1 MNYAQIYSLM
11 NTVASE
17 MFGGSA
23 ITVKDTSSFYS
34 LGERVA
40 DMAEVGRDKFL
51 GVIADKVGRTV
62 YRNLDATV
70 DFPGLMVEAYQF
82 GAMLEKIDVQPF
94 AAVESNWVNVGE
106 VGFTPSLYNINKP
119 NVTAKYFKDSA
130 TFQFNVTI
138 PDKLFAS
145 AFRSEGDMDRLIS
158 YIMNSFE
165 TSMTLYVSYLNRT
178 VVNAA
183 IAEKIEGGNNIINL
197 VDLYNTVYDLD
208 EDALT
213 AETAIISPDFLR
225 FAGKTIRD
233 YIKYME
239 EPSVL
244 YNDGGMVRATARD
257 NMHVLLATA
266 FVSAYETNFQS
277 DSFNKEL
284 VSLPYFYEYKFLS
297 GPSNDTP
304 DAENTT
310 TIKVKTK
317 SGATVEASYI
327 IGVIADRQTIF
338 TGYFDRFSAAD
349 RNNRDR
355 YTNYTVG
362 NTQQSCIDLSE
373 NMCVFVL
380 DDPTVTP
387 ADDGGNDGGNDGQ
400 E

>member
-1 MNYAQIYSLM
+1 MNYAQIYSMM

-17 MFGGSA
+17 MWGESA
-23 ITVKDTSSFYS
+23 VTVKDTSSFYS
-34 LGERVA
+34 MGERVA

-94 AAVESNWVNVGE
+94 EASESNWVNVGE

-119 NVTAKYFKDSA
+119 NVSAKYFKDSA

-178 VVNAA
+178 LVNAA
-183 IAEKIEGGNNIINL
+183 IAEKMEAGNNIINA
-197 VDLYNTVYDLD
+197 VTLYNTAYSLTGDDAID
-208 EDALT
+208 EDTALNT
-213 AETAIISPDFLR
+213 PQFLR
-225 FAGKTIRD
+225 FLGKLVRD
-233 YIKYME
+233 TIKYMA

-244 YNDGGMVRATARD
+244 YNDAGMVRATARD

-277 DSFNKEL
+277 DSFNKEM
-284 VSLPYFYEYKFLS
+284 VDLPYFYEYPWLS
-297 GPSNDTP
+297 GPSNTAP
-304 DAENTT
+304 TVESTT

-317 SGATVEASYI
+317 SGASVEASHI
-327 IGVIADRQTIF
+327 VGVIADRQAIF

-373 NMCVFVL
+373 NMCVIVL
-380 DDPTVTP
+380 KDPTVTP
-387 ADDGGNDGGNDGQ
+387 G

>member
-1 MNYAQIYSLM
+1 MNYAQIYSIM

-17 MFGGSA
+17 MWGESA
-23 ITVKDTSSFYS
+23 VTVKDTSSFYS
-34 LGERVA
+34 MGERVA

-94 AAVESNWVNVGE
+94 EASESNWVNVGE

-119 NVTAKYFKDSA
+119 NVSAKYFKDSA

-178 VVNAA
+178 LVNAA
-183 IAEKIEGGNNIINL
+183 IAEKMEAGNNIINA
-197 VDLYNTVYDLD
+197 VTLYNTAYELTGDDAID
-208 EDALT
+208 EDTALNT
-213 AETAIISPDFLR
+213 PQFLR
-225 FAGKTIRD
+225 FLGKLVRD
-233 YIKYME
+233 TIKYMA

-244 YNDGGMVRATARD
+244 YNDAGMVRATARD

-277 DSFNKEL
+277 DSFNKEM
-284 VSLPYFYEYKFLS
+284 VDLPYFYEYPWLS
-297 GPSNDTP
+297 GPSNTAP
-304 DAENTT
+304 TAESTT
-310 TIKVKTK
+310 TIKVQTK
-317 SGATVEASYI
+317 SGATVEASHI
-327 IGVIADRQTIF
+327 VGVIADRQAIF

-373 NMCVFVL
+373 NMCVIVL
-380 DDPTVTP
+380 KDPTVTP
-387 ADDGGNDGGNDGQ
+387 G

>member
-11 NTVASE
+11 NTVAAE
-17 MFGGSA
+17 MWGENA
-23 ITVKDTSSFYS
+23 VAVKDTSTFYS
-34 LGERVA
+34 MGERVA

-70 DFPGLMVEAYQF
+70 DFPGLMVDAYEF

-94 AAVESNWVNVGE
+94 QASESNWVNVGE

-178 VVNAA
+178 LVNAA
-183 IAEKIEGGNNIINL
+183 IAEKMEAGNNIINA
-197 VDLYNTVYDLD
+197 VDLYNTAYNLTGDDAID
-208 EDALT
+208 EDSALNT
-213 AETAIISPDFLR
+213 PQFLR
-225 FAGKTIRD
+225 FLGKLVRD
-233 YIKYME
+233 TIKYMA

-244 YNDGGMVRATARD
+244 YNDAGMVRATARD

-277 DSFNKEL
+277 DSFNKEM
-284 VSLPYFYEYKFLS
+284 VNLPYFYEYPWLS
-297 GPSNDTP
+297 GPSNTEP
-304 DAENTT
+304 TVESTT

-317 SGATVEASYI
+317 SGATVEASHI
-327 IGVIADRQTIF
+327 IGVIADRHAIF

-380 DDPTVTP
+380 KDPTVTP
-387 ADDGGNDGGNDGQ
+387 ADDG

>member
-1 MNYAQIYSLM
+1 MNYAQIYSMM

-17 MFGGSA
+17 MWGESA
-23 ITVKDTSSFYS
+23 VTVKDTSSFYS
-34 LGERVA
+34 MGERVA

-94 AAVESNWVNVGE
+94 EAVESNWVNVGE
-106 VGFTPSLYNINKP
+106 VGFTPSLYNIKKP

-178 VVNAA
+178 LVNAA
-183 IAEKIEGGNNIINL
+183 IAEKMEAGNNIINA
-197 VDLYNTVYDLD
+197 VTLYNTAYGLTGDDAID
-208 EDALT
+208 EDTALNT
-213 AETAIISPDFLR
+213 PQFLR
-225 FAGKTIRD
+225 FLGKLVRD
-233 YIKYME
+233 TIKYMS

-244 YNDGGMVRATARD
+244 YNDDGMVRATARD

-284 VSLPYFYEYKFLS
+284 VSLPYFYEYPWLS
-297 GPSNDTP
+297 GPSTTEP
-304 DAENTT
+304 TVESTT
-310 TIKVKTK
+310 TIKVQTK
-317 SGATVEASYI
+317 SGATVEATHI
-327 IGVIADRQTIF
+327 VGVIADRQAIF

-373 NMCVFVL
+373 NMCVIVL
-380 DDPTVTP
+380 KDPTVTP
-387 ADDGGNDGGNDGQ
+387 ADDG

>member
-1 MNYAQIYSLM
+1 MNYAQIYSMM

-17 MFGGSA
+17 MWGESA
-23 ITVKDTSSFYS
+23 VTVKDTSSFYS
-34 LGERVA
+34 MGERVA

-94 AAVESNWVNVGE
+94 EAVESNWVNVGE
-106 VGFTPSLYNINKP
+106 VGFTPSLYNIKKP

-178 VVNAA
+178 LVNAA
-183 IAEKIEGGNNIINL
+183 IAEKMEAGNNIINA
-197 VDLYNTVYDLD
+197 VDLYNTAYGLTGDDAID
-208 EDALT
+208 EDSALNT
-213 AETAIISPDFLR
+213 PQFLR
-225 FAGKTIRD
+225 FLGKLVRD
-233 YIKYME
+233 TIKYMA

-244 YNDGGMVRATARD
+244 YNDAGMVRATARD

-284 VSLPYFYEYKFLS
+284 VSLPYFYEYPWLS
-297 GPSNDTP
+297 GPSTTEP
-304 DAENTT
+304 TVESTT
-310 TIKVKTK
+310 TIKVQTK
-317 SGATVEASYI
+317 SGATVEASHI
-327 IGVIADRQTIF
+327 VGVIADRQAIF

-373 NMCVFVL
+373 NMCVIVL
-380 DDPTVTP
+380 KDPTVTP
-387 ADDGGNDGGNDGQ
+387 ADDG

>member
-11 NTVASE
+11 NTVAAE
-17 MFGGSA
+17 MWGESA
-23 ITVKDTSSFYS
+23 VAVKDTSSFYS
-34 LGERVA
+34 MGERVA
-40 DMAEVGRDKFL
+40 DMADVGRDKFL

-70 DFPGLMVEAYQF
+70 DFPGLMVEAYEF
-82 GAMLEKIDVQPF
+82 GGMLEKIDVQPF
-94 AAVESNWVNVGE
+94 QASESNWVNVGE

-178 VVNAA
+178 LVNAA
-183 IAEKIEGGNNIINL
+183 IAEKMEAGNNIINA
-197 VDLYNTVYDLD
+197 VDLYNTAYNLTGDNKID
-208 EDALT
+208 EDTALNT
-213 AETAIISPDFLR
+213 PQFLR
-225 FAGKTIRD
+225 FLGKLVRD
-233 YIKYME
+233 TIKYMA

-244 YNDGGMVRATARD
+244 YNDAGMVRATARD
-257 NMHVLLATA
+257 NMHVFLATA
-266 FVSAYETNFQS
+266 FVSSYETNFQS
-277 DSFNKEL
+277 DSFNKEM
-284 VSLPYFYEYKFLS
+284 VDIPYFYEYKWLS
-297 GPSNDTP
+297 GPSNTEP
-304 DAENTT
+304 TVESTT

-317 SGATVEASYI
+317 SGATVEASHI
-327 IGVIADRQTIF
+327 IGVIADRQAIF

-355 YTNYTVG
+355 YTNYTIG

-380 DDPTVTP
+380 KDPTVTK
-387 ADDGGNDGGNDGQ
+387 ADDGDG

>member
-1 MNYAQIYSLM
+1 MNYAQIYGLM

-17 MFGGSA
+17 MWGKSA
-23 ITVKDTSSFYS
+23 ITVKDTSTFYS
-34 LGERVA
+34 MGERVA

-82 GAMLEKIDVQPF
+82 GAMLEKIDVQPLD
-94 AAVESNWVNVGE
+94 AVESNWVNVGE
-106 VGFTPSLYNINKP
+106 VGFTPSLYNIKKP

-158 YIMNSFE
+158 YIMESFE

-178 VVNAA
+178 LVNAA
-183 IAEKIEGGNNIINL
+183 IAEKMEGGNNIINA
-197 VDLYNTVYDLD
+197 VTLYNTAYGLTGDDAID
-208 EDALT
+208 EDTALNT
-213 AETAIISPDFLR
+213 PQFLR
-225 FAGKTIRD
+225 FLGKLVRD
-233 YIKYME
+233 TIKYMA

-244 YNDGGMVRATARD
+244 YNDAGMVRATARD

-277 DSFNKEL
+277 DSFNKEM
-284 VSLPYFYEYKFLS
+284 VDLPYFYEYPWLS
-297 GPSNDTP
+297 GPSNTAP
-304 DAENTT
+304 TLESTT
-310 TIKVKTK
+310 TIKAQTK
-317 SGATVEASYI
+317 SGATVEASHI
-327 IGVIADRQTIF
+327 VGVIADRQAIF

-355 YTNYTVG
+355 YTSYTIG
-362 NTQQSCIDLSE
+362 NTQQSCLDLSE
-373 NMCVFVL
+373 NMCVIVL
-380 DDPTVTP
+380 KDPTVTP
-387 ADDGGNDGGNDGQ
+387 ADDG

>member
-11 NTVASE
+11 NTVAAE
-17 MFGGSA
+17 MWGVDA

-34 LGERVA
+34 MGELVA

-94 AAVESNWVNVGE
+94 EAVESNWVNVGE
-106 VGFTPSLYNINKP
+106 ESFTPSLYNINKP

-145 AFRSEGDMDRLIS
+145 AFRSEGEMDRLIS

-165 TSMTLYVSYLNRT
+165 TSMTLYISYLNRT

-183 IAEKIEGGNNIINL
+183 IAEKMEGGNNIINL

-208 EDALT
+208 ESDALT

-277 DSFNKEL
+277 DSFNREM
-284 VSLPYFYEYKFLS
+284 VDLPYFYEYKFLS

-355 YTNYTVG
+355 YTNYTIG

-380 DDPTVTP
+380 EDPTVTP
-387 ADDGGNDGGNDGQ
+387 G

>member
-1 MNYAQIYSLM
+1 MNYAQIYSMM

-17 MFGGSA
+17 MWGESA
-23 ITVKDTSSFYS
+23 ITVKDTSSFYTM
-34 LGERVA
+34 GERVA

-94 AAVESNWVNVGE
+94 EASESNWVNVGE

-119 NVTAKYFKDSA
+119 NVSAKYFKDSA

-178 VVNAA
+178 LVNAA
-183 IAEKIEGGNNIINL
+183 IAEKMEAGNNIINA
-197 VDLYNTVYDLD
+197 VTLYNTAYGLTGDDAID
-208 EDALT
+208 EDTALNT
-213 AETAIISPDFLR
+213 PQFLR
-225 FAGKTIRD
+225 FLGKLVRD
-233 YIKYME
+233 TIKYMA

-244 YNDGGMVRATARD
+244 YNDAGMVRATARD

-277 DSFNKEL
+277 DSFNKEM
-284 VSLPYFYEYKFLS
+284 VDLPYFYEYPWLS
-297 GPSNDTP
+297 GPSNTAP
-304 DAENTT
+304 TVESTT

-317 SGATVEASYI
+317 SGATVEASHI
-327 IGVIADRQTIF
+327 VGVIADRQAIF

-373 NMCVFVL
+373 NMCVIVL
-380 DDPTVTP
+380 KDPTITP
-387 ADDGGNDGGNDGQ
+387 AT
-400 E
+400 

>member
-17 MFGGSA
+17 MWGDSA
-23 ITVKDTSSFYS
+23 ITVKDTSTFYS
-34 LGERVA
+34 MGERVT

-62 YRNLDATV
+62 YRNLDASV

-94 AAVESNWVNVGE
+94 EAVESNWVNVGGE
-106 VGFTPSLYNINKP
+106 SFTPSLYDINKP
-119 NVTAKYFKDSA
+119 NVSAKYFKDSA

-145 AFRSEGDMDRLIS
+145 AFRSEGEMDRLIS
-158 YIMNSFE
+158 YIMESFE

-178 VVNAA
+178 LVNAA
-183 IAEKIEGGNNIINL
+183 IAEKMETENNIINA
-197 VDLYNTVYDLD
+197 VELYNTAYGLTGDDAID
-208 EDALT
+208 EDSALNT
-213 AETAIISPDFLR
+213 PQFLR
-225 FAGKTIRD
+225 FLGKLVRD
-233 YIKYME
+233 NIKYMS

-244 YNDGGMVRATARD
+244 YNDAGMVRATPRD

-266 FVSAYETNFQS
+266 FVSAYETNYQS
-277 DSFNKEL
+277 DSFNKEM
-284 VSLPYFYEYKFLS
+284 VDLPYFYEYKWLS
-297 GPSNDTP
+297 GPSNTEP
-304 DAENTT
+304 TLESTT

-317 SGATVEASYI
+317 SGATVEASHI
-327 IGVIADRQTIF
+327 VGVLADRQAIF

-362 NTQQSCIDLSE
+362 NTQQSCLDLSE
-373 NMCVFVL
+373 NMCIIVL
-380 DDPTVTP
+380 KDPTITP
-387 ADDGGNDGGNDGQ
+387 AA
-400 E
+400 

>member
-1 MNYAQIYSLM
+1 MNYAQIYSMM

-17 MFGGSA
+17 MWGESA
-23 ITVKDTSSFYS
+23 VTVKDTSSFYS
-34 LGERVA
+34 MGERVA

-94 AAVESNWVNVGE
+94 EAVESNWVNVGE
-106 VGFTPSLYNINKP
+106 VGFTPSLYNIKKP
-119 NVTAKYFKDSA
+119 NVTAKYFKDST

-178 VVNAA
+178 LVNAA
-183 IAEKIEGGNNIINL
+183 IAEKMEAGNNIINA
-197 VDLYNTVYDLD
+197 VDLYNTAYGLTGDDAID
-208 EDALT
+208 EDTALNT
-213 AETAIISPDFLR
+213 PQFLR
-225 FAGKTIRD
+225 FLGKLVRD
-233 YIKYME
+233 TIKYMA

-244 YNDGGMVRATARD
+244 YNDAGMVRATARD

-277 DSFNKEL
+277 DSFNKEM
-284 VSLPYFYEYKFLS
+284 VDLPFFYEYPWLS
-297 GPSNDTP
+297 GPSATAP
-304 DAENTT
+304 TAESTT
-310 TIKVKTK
+310 TIKVQTK
-317 SGATVEASYI
+317 SGATVEASHI
-327 IGVIADRQTIF
+327 VGVIADRQAIF

-362 NTQQSCIDLSE
+362 NTQQTCIDLSE
-373 NMCVFVL
+373 NMCVIVL
-380 DDPTVTP
+380 KDPTVTP
-387 ADDGGNDGGNDGQ
+387 ADDG

>member
-1 MNYAQIYSLM
+1 MNYAQIYSMM

-17 MFGGSA
+17 MWGESA
-23 ITVKDTSSFYS
+23 VTVKDTSSFYS
-34 LGERVA
+34 MGERVA

-82 GAMLEKIDVQPF
+82 GAMLEKIDVQPLD
-94 AAVESNWVNVGE
+94 AVESNWVNVGE
-106 VGFTPSLYNINKP
+106 VGFTPSLYNIKKP

-178 VVNAA
+178 LVNAA
-183 IAEKIEGGNNIINL
+183 IAEKMEAGNNIINA
-197 VDLYNTVYDLD
+197 VTLYNTAYGLTGDDAID
-208 EDALT
+208 EDTALNT
-213 AETAIISPDFLR
+213 PQFLR
-225 FAGKTIRD
+225 FLGKLVRD
-233 YIKYME
+233 TIKYMA

-244 YNDGGMVRATARD
+244 YNDAGMVRATARD

-284 VSLPYFYEYKFLS
+284 VSLPYFYEYPWLS
-297 GPSNDTP
+297 GPSTTEP
-304 DAENTT
+304 TVESTT
-310 TIKVKTK
+310 TIKVQTK
-317 SGATVEASYI
+317 SGATVEASHI
-327 IGVIADRQTIF
+327 VGVIADRQAIF

-373 NMCVFVL
+373 NMCVIVL
-380 DDPTVTP
+380 KDPTVTP
-387 ADDGGNDGGNDGQ
+387 ADDG

>member
-1 MNYAQIYSLM
+1 MDYAQIYSLM

-17 MFGGSA
+17 MWGASA
-23 ITVKDTSSFYS
+23 VTVKDTSSFYS
-34 LGERVA
+34 MGERVA

-62 YRNLDATV
+62 YRNLDTTV

-94 AAVESNWVNVGE
+94 SAVESNWVNVGE

-145 AFRSEGDMDRLIS
+145 AFRSEGEMDRLIS

-213 AETAIISPDFLR
+213 AETAIINPDFLR

-310 TIKVKTK
+310 TIKVMTK

-387 ADDGGNDGGNDGQ
+387 ADDGGNDGQ

>member
-1 MNYAQIYSLM
+1 MNYAQIYSMM
-11 NTVASE
+11 NTVAAE
-17 MFGGSA
+17 MFGSSA
-23 ITVKDTSSFYS
+23 ITVKDTSSFFS
-34 LGERVA
+34 LGERIA

-62 YRNLDATV
+62 YRNLDVTT

-106 VGFTPSLYNINKP
+106 VGFTPSLYNVNKP

-183 IAEKIEGGNNIINL
+183 IAEKIEGGNNVINL
-197 VDLYNTVYDLD
+197 VDMYNTAYNLEGD
-208 EDALT
+208 DAID
-213 AETAIISPDFLR
+213 AETALITPQFLR
-225 FAGKTIRD
+225 FAGKVIRD
-233 YIKYME
+233 YIKYIA

-244 YNDGGMVRATARD
+244 YNDAGMVRATQRD
-257 NMHVLLATA
+257 NMHVLMATA
-266 FVSAYETNFQS
+266 FVSAYETNFVS
-277 DSFNKEL
+277 DVFNKEL
-284 VSLPYFYEYKFLS
+284 VEMPYYYEYKFLS
-297 GPSNDTP
+297 GPSNTAP

-310 TIKVKTK
+310 TIKVQTK
-317 SGATVEASYI
+317 SGATVEASYV
-327 IGVIADRQTIF
+327 IGVLADRQAIF

-373 NMCVFVL
+373 NMCIFVL
-380 DDPTVTP
+380 EDPTVTP
-387 ADDGGNDGGNDGQ
+387 ADDG

>member
-1 MNYAQIYSLM
+1 MDYAQIYSLM

-17 MFGGSA
+17 MWGASA
-23 ITVKDTSSFYS
+23 VTVKDTSTFYS
-34 LGERVA
+34 MGERVA

-94 AAVESNWVNVGE
+94 SAVESNWVNVGE

-138 PDKLFAS
+138 PDRLFAS
-145 AFRSEGDMDRLIS
+145 AFRSEGEMDRLIS

-165 TSMTLYVSYLNRT
+165 TSMTLYVSYLNRA

-183 IAEKIEGGNNIINL
+183 IAEKMEGGNNIINL

-380 DDPTVTP
+380 EDPTVTP
-387 ADDGGNDGGNDGQ
+387 ADDGGGDGGDG